1 MAASKTKQFCETSFH
16 NGKLSA
22 KLTASCQCVLRCFHS
37 MCLKYCAYHE
47 KLRPSHTRCCTC
59 HTKSSSQNW
68 RSDAP
73 NATPLRKS
81 APGPP
86 NISDEHVS
94 CTAHATEN
102 ASLQILFA
110 CPTPANACEAAT
122 KPSCLAHFWQGT
134 ESLPPETTSAH
145 PKVVWGRQFFT
156 LLTWKCALRHTGV
169 HFFDITTS
177 KSAPTLV
184 FFVHFDLEMCFAPHR
199 RALFRHHN
207 LEKCSYPGVL
217 CTFWLGNVLRATK
230 ACAFS
235 ASQLPK
241 VVRTWCAL
249 YILTRKC
256 ALRHKGVHFF
266 AITTSKNGPNM
277 VCFVHFDLE
286 ICFAAHLRAL
296 FWQLNGVLCTFWLA
310 NVFHATTACN
320 FSSLIWPDGSAPA
333 ALASLLFDPPE
344 PQIIG
349 KRQCLATF
357 LPFRAPASSFF
368 SLFLFSYLLS
378 SALLL
383 SDSSH
388 LCFLSSL
395 TLPAS
400 AFSSVHI
407 VGSLTSKLPSN
418 KRMWLYK
425 QYHGQNCW

>member
-22 KLTASCQCVLRCFHS
+22 ELTASCQCVLRCFHS

-207 LEKCSYPGVL
+207 LEKCSYP
-217 CTFWLGNVLRATK
+217 
-230 ACAFS
+230 
-235 ASQLPK
+235 
-241 VVRTWCAL
+241 WCSL
-249 YILTRKC
+249 YILTWKC
-256 ALRHKGVHFF
+256 ASRHKGVHFF
-266 AITTSKNGPNM
+266 GITTSKSGPNM
-277 VCFVHFDLE
+277 VCFVHFDSE
-286 ICFAAHLRAL
+286 MCFAPQRRAL
-296 FWQLNGVLCTFWLA
+296 FRHHNFQKWSEHGVLCTFWLG
-310 NVFHATTACN
+310 NLLRGTFAC
-320 FSSLIWPDGSAPA
+320 
-333 ALASLLFDPPE
+333 
-344 PQIIG
+344 
-349 KRQCLATF
+349 TF
-357 LPFRAPASSFF
+357 LTTQRCALYILTCKCVSRHNGVQLFISHLARWLRTRRFSKPTFRPSGATNHWKKTMFGDFPAFSRTCIFF
-368 SLFLFSYLLS
+368 LLTLSLLLS
-378 SALLL
+378 SLFCSSPLWLFPPLLSLL
-383 SDSSH
+383 SDSSR
-388 LCFLSSL
+388 LCFFIC
-395 TLPAS
+395 PYCRK
-400 AFSSVHI
+400 FDF
-407 VGSLTSKLPSN
+407 
-418 KRMWLYK
+418 
-425 QYHGQNCW
+425 